1 MAQTETYQLNIKTN
15 ASEALDEVNSAV
27 KDLKGGVDEA
37 GDAVSQL
44 GETLGGAGNS
54 GEKAMGVLDQA
65 TGGLVSSVKGL
76 VGGVKSFGKS
86 SIAAFKASTAG
97 ANGLKKALISTG
109 IGALVVA
116 LGLVVAY
123 WDDIV
128 GYISGASKEQKDL
141 LAATEKTV
149 AASQQALENTEASE
163 NSLKLAGKSEREIR
177 NLKIQQTNELIKQT
191 EIQLAQQKALR
202 ESQIAA
208 AERNQKIAA
217 GIIAFI
223 TLPITALLA
232 TIDLAAKGLAKLGLI
247 KKKTNLVGEYT
258 KGGANLLGF
267 DPEKVTKE
275 GDEAIAA
282 TEVVLR
288 KLKNQRDGYILQ
300 NQNEDEQAAKNAAD
314 AEAKAAEELAAL
326 KKEIAEAEVNTKE
339 EIRAKELEDV
349 QKHYDDLIEQAKAN
363 GLDTTELELT
373 KGQVL
378 AEIRNKNRQE
388 DLDAEQEYQDKLDAI
403 AQQEADERRDRNS
416 DRLMMVADTFD
427 AMSALADAFA
437 GESEEQQRRNFAIQK
452 ALSSAST
459 IVSTIEGAQN
469 AFSTAQKSPLTAV
482 FPAYPFVQAG
492 LATAFGIA
500 QLKKIQSQQF
510 ESSST
515 PDSTSAPRG
524 GAPAGGVSP
533 RFNLVG
539 GSGVNAIAQSLAN
552 TPIKAYVVGS
562 EVTSQQQLDRNRV
575 KSATF

>member
-116 LGLVVAY
+116 LGLIVAY
-123 WDDIV
+123 WDDIK
-128 GYISGASKEQKDL
+128 GAISGVSSSQKQL
-141 LAATEKTV
+141 LADAQLEVEAREQALSATE
-149 AASQQALENTEASE
+149 SSE
-163 NSLKLAGKSEREIR
+163 NSLKLQGKSEREIR
-177 NLKIQQTNELIKQT
+177 DLKIQQTNEIILAT
-191 EIQLAQQKALR
+191 EQVLEQQKLQAKAQEDAMKR
-202 ESQIAA
+202 NRDIAQAVIRFLTFPLTMILAVVDQMTA
-208 AERNQKIAA
+208 AISKIP
-217 GIIAFI
+217 GIDISTNLEEGFSG
-223 TLPITALLA
+223 
-232 TIDLAAKGLAKLGLI
+232 GLANML
-247 KKKTNLVGEYT
+247 
-258 KGGANLLGF
+258 F
-267 DPEKVTKE
+267 DPEEVAEE
-275 GDEAIAA
+275 GAA
-282 TEVVLR
+282 TIAETEKQLAA
-288 KLKNQRDGYILQ
+288 LKNKRDGFILQ
-300 NQNEDEQAAKNAAD
+300 NQQEDERAEQDKLD
-314 AEAKAAEELAAL
+314 AEKKAAEELAAL

-349 QKHYDDLIEQAKAN
+349 QKHYEDLIEQAKAN

-378 AEIRNKNRQE
+378 AEIRNKHRQE

-482 FPAYPFVQAG
+482 FPAYPYVQAG

-500 QLKKIQSQQF
+500 QLKQIQSQQF
-510 ESSST
+510 ESSDT
-515 PDSTSAPRG
+515 PKSSSAPRG

>member
-27 KDLKGGVDEA
+27 KDLKSGVDDA

-44 GETLGGAGNS
+44 GETLGGAGDT

-76 VGGVKSFGKS
+76 VGGVKSFGKTAIS
-86 SIAAFKASTAG
+86 AFRASTAG

-116 LGLVVAY
+116 LGLIVAY
-123 WDDIV
+123 WDDIK
-128 GYISGASKEQKDL
+128 GAISGVSSDQKQL
-141 LAATEKTV
+141 LADTQAEAEARKEALSATE
-149 AASQQALENTEASE
+149 SSE
-163 NSLKLAGKSEREIR
+163 NSLKLQGKSEREIR
-177 NLKIQQTNELIKQT
+177 DLKIQQTNEIILAT
-191 EIQLAQQKALR
+191 EQVLEQQKLQAKAQEDAMR
-202 ESQIAA
+202 RNRDIAQA
-208 AERNQKIAA
+208 VIR
-217 GIIAFI
+217 FLTMPI
-223 TLPITALLA
+223 TLLLA
-232 TIDLAAKGLAKLGLI
+232 TVDAMTAAVSKIPGINIATNLEEGFSGGLANML
-247 KKKTNLVGEYT
+247 
-258 KGGANLLGF
+258 F
-267 DPEKVTKE
+267 DPEEVAEE
-275 GDEAIAA
+275 GAA
-282 TEVVLR
+282 TIAETEKQLAA
-288 KLKNQRDGYILQ
+288 LKNKRDGYILQ
-300 NQNEDEQAAKNAAD
+300 NQDEDARAAQEKLD
-314 AEAKAAEELAAL
+314 AEKKAAEELAAL

-339 EIRAKELEDV
+339 EIRAKEISDEE
-349 QKHYDDLIEQAKAN
+349 KHYDDLIALAKAN
-363 GLDTTELELT
+363 GLDTTELEIT

-378 AEIRNKNRQE
+378 AEIRNKHRQE
-388 DLDAEQEYQDKLDAI
+388 DLDAEQEYQDKLDKI

-469 AFSTAQKSPLTAV
+469 AYSTAQKSPLTAV
-482 FPAYPFVQAG
+482 FPAYPYVQAG

-500 QLKKIQSQQF
+500 QLKQIQSQQF
-510 ESSST
+510 ESSDT
-515 PDSTSAPRG
+515 PKTSSAPRG

-533 RFNLVG
+533 RFNIVG

-575 KSATF
+575 KAATF

>member
-27 KDLKGGVDEA
+27 KDLKSGVDDA

-44 GETLGGAGNS
+44 GETLGGAGDT

-76 VGGVKSFGKS
+76 VGGVKSFGKTAIS
-86 SIAAFKASTAG
+86 AFRASTAG

-116 LGLVVAY
+116 LGLIVAY
-123 WDDIV
+123 WDDIK
-128 GYISGASKEQKDL
+128 GAISGVSSDQKQL
-141 LAATEKTV
+141 LADTQAEAEARKEALSATE
-149 AASQQALENTEASE
+149 SSE
-163 NSLKLAGKSEREIR
+163 NSLKLQGKSEREIR
-177 NLKIQQTNELIKQT
+177 DLKIQQTNEIILAT
-191 EIQLAQQKALR
+191 EQVLEQQKLQAKAQEDAMR
-202 ESQIAA
+202 RNRDIAQA
-208 AERNQKIAA
+208 VIR
-217 GIIAFI
+217 FLTMPI
-223 TLPITALLA
+223 TLLLA
-232 TIDLAAKGLAKLGLI
+232 TVDAMTAAVSKIPGINIATNLEEGFSGGLANML
-247 KKKTNLVGEYT
+247 
-258 KGGANLLGF
+258 F
-267 DPEKVTKE
+267 DPEEVAEE
-275 GDEAIAA
+275 GAA
-282 TEVVLR
+282 TIVETEKQLAA
-288 KLKNQRDGYILQ
+288 LKNKRDGYILQ
-300 NQNEDEQAAKNAAD
+300 NQDEDARAAQEKLD
-314 AEAKAAEELAAL
+314 AEKKAAEELAAL

-339 EIRAKELEDV
+339 EIRAKEISDEE
-349 QKHYDDLIEQAKAN
+349 KHYDDLIALAKAN
-363 GLDTTELELT
+363 GLDTTELEIT

-378 AEIRNKNRQE
+378 AEIRNKHRQE
-388 DLDAEQEYQDKLDAI
+388 DIDAEQRYQDELDKI

-416 DRLMMVADTFD
+416 DRLMMVADTFQ
-427 AMSALADAFA
+427 AMLALSEAFA
-437 GESEEQQRRNFAIQK
+437 GEDEEKQRRAFALQK

-482 FPAYPFVQAG
+482 FPAYPYVQAG

-500 QLKKIQSQQF
+500 QLKQIQSQQF
-510 ESSST
+510 ESSDT
-515 PDSTSAPRG
+515 PKTSSAPRG

-533 RFNLVG
+533 RFNIVG

-575 KSATF
+575 KAATF

>member
-27 KDLKGGVDEA
+27 NDLKGGVDEA

-44 GETLGGAGNS
+44 GETLGGAGDS

-123 WDDIV
+123 WDDIK
-128 GYISGASKEQKDL
+128 GAISGVSSSQKQL
-141 LAATEKTV
+141 LADAQLEV
-149 AASQQALENTEASE
+149 EARQQALSATESSE
-163 NSLKLAGKSEREIR
+163 NSLKLQGKSEREIR
-177 NLKIQQTNELIKQT
+177 DLKIQQTNEIILAT
-191 EIQLAQQKALR
+191 EQVLEQQKLQAKAQEDAMR
-202 ESQIAA
+202 RNRDIAQAVIRFLTFPLTMILAVVDQMTA
-208 AERNQKIAA
+208 AISKIP
-217 GIIAFI
+217 GIDISTNLEEGFSG
-223 TLPITALLA
+223 
-232 TIDLAAKGLAKLGLI
+232 GLANML
-247 KKKTNLVGEYT
+247 
-258 KGGANLLGF
+258 F
-267 DPEKVTKE
+267 DPEEVAEE
-275 GDEAIAA
+275 GAA
-282 TEVVLR
+282 TIAETEKQLAA
-288 KLKNQRDGYILQ
+288 LKNKRDGYILQ
-300 NQNEDEQAAKNAAD
+300 NQQEDERAEQDKLD
-314 AEAKAAEELAAL
+314 AEKKAAEELAAL

-378 AEIRNKNRQE
+378 AEIRNKHRQE

-427 AMSALADAFA
+427 AMLALSEAFA
-437 GESEEQQRRNFAIQK
+437 GEDEEKQRRAFALQK

-469 AFSTAQKSPLTAV
+469 AYATAQKSPLTAV
-482 FPAYPFVQAG
+482 FPAYPYVQAG

-500 QLKKIQSQQF
+500 QLKQIQSQQF
-510 ESSST
+510 ESSDT
-515 PDSTSAPRG
+515 PNTSSAPRG

>member
-44 GETLGGAGNS
+44 GETLGGAGDT

-76 VGGVKSFGKS
+76 VGGVKSFGKTAIS
-86 SIAAFKASTAG
+86 AFRASTAG

-116 LGLVVAY
+116 LGLIVAY
-123 WDDIV
+123 WDDIK
-128 GYISGASKEQKDL
+128 GAISGVSSDQKQL
-141 LAATEKTV
+141 LADTQAEAEARKEALSATE
-149 AASQQALENTEASE
+149 SSE
-163 NSLKLAGKSEREIR
+163 NSLKLQGKSEREIR
-177 NLKIQQTNELIKQT
+177 DLKIQQTNEIILAT
-191 EIQLAQQKALR
+191 EQVLEQQKLQAKAQEDAMR
-202 ESQIAA
+202 RNRDIAQA
-208 AERNQKIAA
+208 VIR
-217 GIIAFI
+217 FLTMPI
-223 TLPITALLA
+223 TLLLA
-232 TIDLAAKGLAKLGLI
+232 TVDAMTAAVSKIPGINIATNLEEGFSGGLANML
-247 KKKTNLVGEYT
+247 
-258 KGGANLLGF
+258 F
-267 DPEKVTKE
+267 DPEEVAEE
-275 GDEAIAA
+275 GAA
-282 TEVVLR
+282 TIAETEKQLAA
-288 KLKNQRDGYILQ
+288 LKNKRDGYILQ
-300 NQNEDEQAAKNAAD
+300 NQDEDARAAQEKLD
-314 AEAKAAEELAAL
+314 AEKKAAEELAAL

-339 EIRAKELEDV
+339 EIRAKEISDEE
-349 QKHYDDLIEQAKAN
+349 KHYDHLIALAKAN
-363 GLDTTELELT
+363 GLDTTELEIT

-378 AEIRNKNRQE
+378 AEIRNKHRQE
-388 DLDAEQEYQDKLDAI
+388 DIDAEQRYQDELDKI

-416 DRLMMVADTFD
+416 DRLMMVADTFQ
-427 AMSALADAFA
+427 AMLALSEAFA
-437 GESEEQQRRNFAIQK
+437 GEDEEKQRRAFALQK

-482 FPAYPFVQAG
+482 FPAYPYVQAG

-500 QLKKIQSQQF
+500 QLKQIQSQQF
-510 ESSST
+510 ESSDT
-515 PDSTSAPRG
+515 PKTSSAPRG

-533 RFNLVG
+533 RFNIVG

-575 KSATF
+575 KAATF

>member
-44 GETLGGAGNS
+44 GETLGGAGDT

-76 VGGVKSFGKS
+76 VGGVKSFGKTAIS
-86 SIAAFKASTAG
+86 AFRASTAG

-116 LGLVVAY
+116 LGLIVAY
-123 WDDIV
+123 WDDIK
-128 GYISGASKEQKDL
+128 GAISGVSSDQKQL
-141 LAATEKTV
+141 LADTQAEAEARKEALSATE
-149 AASQQALENTEASE
+149 SSE
-163 NSLKLAGKSEREIR
+163 NSLKLQGKSEREIR
-177 NLKIQQTNELIKQT
+177 DLKIQQTNEIILAT
-191 EIQLAQQKALR
+191 EQVLEQQKLQAKAQEDAMR
-202 ESQIAA
+202 RNRDIAQA
-208 AERNQKIAA
+208 VIR
-217 GIIAFI
+217 FLTMPI
-223 TLPITALLA
+223 TLLLA
-232 TIDLAAKGLAKLGLI
+232 TVDAMTAAVSKIPGINIATNLEEGFSGGLANML
-247 KKKTNLVGEYT
+247 
-258 KGGANLLGF
+258 F
-267 DPEKVTKE
+267 DPEEVAEE
-275 GDEAIAA
+275 GAA
-282 TEVVLR
+282 TIVETEKQLAA
-288 KLKNQRDGYILQ
+288 LKNKRDGYILQ
-300 NQNEDEQAAKNAAD
+300 NQDEDARAAQEKLD
-314 AEAKAAEELAAL
+314 AEKKAAEELAAL

-339 EIRAKELEDV
+339 EIRAKEISDEE
-349 QKHYDDLIEQAKAN
+349 KHYDDLIALAKAN
-363 GLDTTELELT
+363 GLDTTELEIT

-378 AEIRNKNRQE
+378 AEIRNKHRQE
-388 DLDAEQEYQDKLDAI
+388 DIDAEQRYQDELDKI

-416 DRLMMVADTFD
+416 DRLMMVADTFQ
-427 AMSALADAFA
+427 AMLALSEAFA
-437 GESEEQQRRNFAIQK
+437 GEDEEKQRRAFALQK

-469 AFSTAQKSPLTAV
+469 AYSTAQKSPLTAV
-482 FPAYPFVQAG
+482 FPAYPYVQAG

-500 QLKKIQSQQF
+500 QLKQIQSQQF
-510 ESSST
+510 ESSDT
-515 PDSTSAPRG
+515 PKTSSAPRG

-533 RFNLVG
+533 RFNIVG

-575 KSATF
+575 KAATF

>member
-37 GDAVSQL
+37 GDAVSKL
-44 GETLGGAGNS
+44 GETLGGAGDS

-86 SIAAFKASTAG
+86 SKAAFKASTAG
-97 ANGLKKALISTG
+97 ANGLKKALIATG

-116 LGLVVAY
+116 LGLIVAY
-123 WDDIV
+123 WDDIKTA
-128 GYISGASKEQKDL
+128 ISGVSSSQKQL
-141 LAATEKTV
+141 LADAQLEVEAREQALSATE
-149 AASQQALENTEASE
+149 SSE
-163 NSLKLAGKSEREIR
+163 NSLKLQGKSEREIR
-177 NLKIQQTNELIKQT
+177 DLKIQQTNEI
-191 EIQLAQQKALR
+191 
-202 ESQIAA
+202 
-208 AERNQKIAA
+208 
-217 GIIAFI
+217 
-223 TLPITALLA
+223 LLA
-232 TIDLAAKGLAKLGLI
+232 TEQVLEQQKLQAKAQEDAMKRNRDIAQAVIRFLTFPLTMILAVVDQMTAAISKIPGINISTNLEEGFSGGLANML
-247 KKKTNLVGEYT
+247 
-258 KGGANLLGF
+258 F
-267 DPEKVTKE
+267 DPEEVAEE
-275 GDEAIAA
+275 GAA
-282 TEVVLR
+282 TIAETEKQLAA
-288 KLKNQRDGYILQ
+288 LKNKRDGYILQ
-300 NQNEDEQAAKNAAD
+300 NQQEDERAAQDKLD
-314 AEAKAAEELAAL
+314 AEKKAAEELAAL

-378 AEIRNKNRQE
+378 AEIRNKHRQE
-388 DLDAEQEYQDKLDAI
+388 DLDAEQEYQDRLDAI
-403 AQQEADERRDRNS
+403 AQKEADERRDRNS
-416 DRLMMVADTFD
+416 DRLMMVADTFN
-427 AMSALADAFA
+427 AMLALSEAFA
-437 GESEEQQRRNFAIQK
+437 GEDEEKQRRAFALQK

-482 FPAYPFVQAG
+482 FPAYPYVQAG

-500 QLKKIQSQQF
+500 QLKQIQSQQF
-510 ESSST
+510 ESSDT
-515 PDSTSAPRG
+515 PKSSSAPRG

>member
-44 GETLGGAGNS
+44 GETLGGAGDT

-76 VGGVKSFGKS
+76 VGGVKSFGKTAIS
-86 SIAAFKASTAG
+86 AFRASTAG

-116 LGLVVAY
+116 LGLIVAY
-123 WDDIV
+123 WDDIK
-128 GYISGASKEQKDL
+128 GAISGVSSDQKQL
-141 LAATEKTV
+141 LADTQAEAEARKEALSATE
-149 AASQQALENTEASE
+149 SSE
-163 NSLKLAGKSEREIR
+163 NSLKLQGKSEREIR
-177 NLKIQQTNELIKQT
+177 DLKIQQTNEIILAT
-191 EIQLAQQKALR
+191 EQVLEQQKLQAKAQEDAMR
-202 ESQIAA
+202 RNRDIAQA
-208 AERNQKIAA
+208 VIR
-217 GIIAFI
+217 FLTMPI
-223 TLPITALLA
+223 TLLLA
-232 TIDLAAKGLAKLGLI
+232 TVDAMTAAVSKIPGINIATNLEEGFSGGLANML
-247 KKKTNLVGEYT
+247 
-258 KGGANLLGF
+258 F
-267 DPEKVTKE
+267 DPEEVAEE
-275 GDEAIAA
+275 GAA
-282 TEVVLR
+282 TIAETEKQLAA
-288 KLKNQRDGYILQ
+288 LKNKRDGYILQ
-300 NQNEDEQAAKNAAD
+300 NQDEDARAAQEKLD
-314 AEAKAAEELAAL
+314 AEKKAAEELAAL

-339 EIRAKELEDV
+339 EIRAKEISDEE
-349 QKHYDDLIEQAKAN
+349 KHYDDLIALAKAN
-363 GLDTTELELT
+363 GLDTTELEIT

-378 AEIRNKNRQE
+378 AEIRNKHRQE
-388 DLDAEQEYQDKLDAI
+388 DIDAEQRYQDELDKI

-416 DRLMMVADTFD
+416 DRLMMVADTFQ
-427 AMSALADAFA
+427 AMLALSEAFA
-437 GESEEQQRRNFAIQK
+437 GEDEEKQRRAFALQK

-469 AFSTAQKSPLTAV
+469 AYSTAQKSPLTAV
-482 FPAYPFVQAG
+482 FPAYPYVQAG

-500 QLKKIQSQQF
+500 QLKQIQSQQF
-510 ESSST
+510 ESSDT
-515 PDSTSAPRG
+515 PKTSSAPRG

-533 RFNLVG
+533 RFNIVG

-575 KSATF
+575 KAATF

>member
-44 GETLGGAGNS
+44 GETLGGAGDT

-76 VGGVKSFGKS
+76 VGGVKSFGKTAIS
-86 SIAAFKASTAG
+86 AFRASTAG

-116 LGLVVAY
+116 LGLIVAY
-123 WDDIV
+123 WDDIK
-128 GYISGASKEQKDL
+128 GAISGVSSDQKQL
-141 LAATEKTV
+141 LADTQAEAEARKEALSATE
-149 AASQQALENTEASE
+149 SSE
-163 NSLKLAGKSEREIR
+163 NSLKLQGKSEREIR
-177 NLKIQQTNELIKQT
+177 DLKIQQTNEIILAT
-191 EIQLAQQKALR
+191 EQVLEQQKLQAKAQEDAMR
-202 ESQIAA
+202 RNRDIAQA
-208 AERNQKIAA
+208 VIR
-217 GIIAFI
+217 FLTMPI
-223 TLPITALLA
+223 TLLLA
-232 TIDLAAKGLAKLGLI
+232 TVDAMTAAVSKIPGINIATNLEEGFSGGLANML
-247 KKKTNLVGEYT
+247 
-258 KGGANLLGF
+258 F
-267 DPEKVTKE
+267 DPEEVAEE
-275 GDEAIAA
+275 GAA
-282 TEVVLR
+282 TIVETEKQLAA
-288 KLKNQRDGYILQ
+288 LKNKRDGYILQ
-300 NQNEDEQAAKNAAD
+300 NQDEDARAAQEKLD
-314 AEAKAAEELAAL
+314 AEKKAAEELAAL

-339 EIRAKELEDV
+339 EIRAKEISDEE
-349 QKHYDDLIEQAKAN
+349 KHYDDLIALAKAN
-363 GLDTTELELT
+363 GLDTTELEIT

-378 AEIRNKNRQE
+378 AEIRNKHRQE
-388 DLDAEQEYQDKLDAI
+388 DLDAEQEYQDKLDKI

-416 DRLMMVADTFD
+416 DRLMMVADTFQ
-427 AMSALADAFA
+427 AMLALSEAFA
-437 GESEEQQRRNFAIQK
+437 GEDEEKQRRAFALQK

-469 AFSTAQKSPLTAV
+469 AYSTAQKSPLTAV
-482 FPAYPFVQAG
+482 FPAYPYVQAG

-500 QLKKIQSQQF
+500 QLKQIQSQQF
-510 ESSST
+510 ESSDT
-515 PDSTSAPRG
+515 PKTSSAPRG

-533 RFNLVG
+533 RFNIVG

-575 KSATF
+575 KAATF

>member
-44 GETLGGAGNS
+44 GETLGGAGDT

-76 VGGVKSFGKS
+76 VGGVKSFGKTAIS
-86 SIAAFKASTAG
+86 AFRASTAG

-116 LGLVVAY
+116 LGLIVAY
-123 WDDIV
+123 WDDIK
-128 GYISGASKEQKDL
+128 GAISGVSSDQKQL
-141 LAATEKTV
+141 LADTQAEAEARKEALSATE
-149 AASQQALENTEASE
+149 SSE
-163 NSLKLAGKSEREIR
+163 NSLKLQGKSEREIR
-177 NLKIQQTNELIKQT
+177 DLKIQQTNEIILAT
-191 EIQLAQQKALR
+191 EQVLEQQKLQAKAQEDAMR
-202 ESQIAA
+202 RNRDIAQA
-208 AERNQKIAA
+208 VIR
-217 GIIAFI
+217 FLTMPI
-223 TLPITALLA
+223 TLLLA
-232 TIDLAAKGLAKLGLI
+232 TVDAMTAAISKIPGINIATNLEEGFSGGLANML
-247 KKKTNLVGEYT
+247 
-258 KGGANLLGF
+258 F
-267 DPEKVTKE
+267 DPEEVAEE
-275 GDEAIAA
+275 GAA
-282 TEVVLR
+282 TIAETEKQLAA
-288 KLKNQRDGYILQ
+288 LKNKRDGYILQ
-300 NQNEDEQAAKNAAD
+300 NQDEDARAAQEKLD
-314 AEAKAAEELAAL
+314 AEKKAAEELAAL

-339 EIRAKELEDV
+339 EIRAKEISDEE
-349 QKHYDDLIEQAKAN
+349 KHYDDLIALAKAN
-363 GLDTTELELT
+363 GLDTTELEIT

-378 AEIRNKNRQE
+378 AEIRNKHRQE
-388 DLDAEQEYQDKLDAI
+388 DIDAEQRYQDELDKI

-416 DRLMMVADTFD
+416 DRLMMVADTFQ
-427 AMSALADAFA
+427 AMLALSEAFA
-437 GESEEQQRRNFAIQK
+437 GEDEEKQRRAFALQK

-469 AFSTAQKSPLTAV
+469 AYSTAQKSPLTAV
-482 FPAYPFVQAG
+482 FPAYPYVQAG

-500 QLKKIQSQQF
+500 QLKQIQSQQF
-510 ESSST
+510 ESSDT
-515 PDSTSAPRG
+515 PKTSSAPRG

-533 RFNLVG
+533 RFNIVG

-575 KSATF
+575 KAATF

>member
-44 GETLGGAGNS
+44 GETLGGAGTS

-86 SIAAFKASTAG
+86 SKAAFKASTAG

-116 LGLVVAY
+116 LGLIVAY
-123 WDDIV
+123 WDDIKSA
-128 GYISGASKEQKDL
+128 ISGVSSSQKQL
-141 LAATEKTV
+141 LADAQLEVEAREQALSATE
-149 AASQQALENTEASE
+149 SSE
-163 NSLKLAGKSEREIR
+163 NSLKLQGKSEREIR
-177 NLKIQQTNELIKQT
+177 DLKIQQTNEIILAT
-191 EIQLAQQKALR
+191 EQVLEQQKLQAKAQEDAMKR
-202 ESQIAA
+202 NRDIAQAVIRFLTFPLTMILAVVDQMTA
-208 AERNQKIAA
+208 AISKIP
-217 GIIAFI
+217 GINISTNLEEGFSG
-223 TLPITALLA
+223 
-232 TIDLAAKGLAKLGLI
+232 GLANML
-247 KKKTNLVGEYT
+247 
-258 KGGANLLGF
+258 F
-267 DPEKVTKE
+267 DPEEVAEE
-275 GDEAIAA
+275 GAA
-282 TEVVLR
+282 TIAETEKQLAA
-288 KLKNQRDGYILQ
+288 LKNKRDGYILQ
-300 NQNEDEQAAKNAAD
+300 NQQEDERAAQDKLD
-314 AEAKAAEELAAL
+314 AEKKAAEELAAL

-378 AEIRNKNRQE
+378 AEIRNKHRQE

-403 AQQEADERRDRNS
+403 AQQEADDRRDRNS
-416 DRLMMVADTFD
+416 DRLMMVADTFN
-427 AMSALADAFA
+427 AMLALSEAFA
-437 GESEEQQRRNFAIQK
+437 GEDEEKQRRAFALQK

-482 FPAYPFVQAG
+482 FPAYPYVQAG

-500 QLKKIQSQQF
+500 QLKQIQSQQF
-510 ESSST
+510 ESSDT
-515 PDSTSAPRG
+515 PKSSSAPRG